1 MRNILPLTP
10 VETVGARYI
19 VPLHNTLI
27 GYLNPSRVA
36 FFATTALVW
45 AIVLAALP
53 AAAQEATQPVTFD
66 QVNAIANK
74 LYCPVCPNE
83 TLDACQTQACVQWR
97 DQIREGLEAG
107 QSEQQ
112 IIDGFVQRYG
122 DRVLGTPQD
131 PTLRAL
137 SLVTPFVIAGLA
149 LVVGVFTFLRWR
161 GGSHP
166 RPETAPVSS
175 AGGSNAYRDQ
185 LEQDLRE

>member
-1 MRNILPLTP
+1 VRAI
-10 VETVGARYI
+10 
-19 VPLHNTLI
+19 
-27 GYLNPSRVA
+27 NPARVA
-36 FFATTALVW
+36 LFITAALLW
-45 AIVLAALP
+45 AILLAVLP
-53 AAAQEATQPVTFD
+53 VAAQEATQPVTFD
-66 QVNAIANK
+66 QVNVIANK

-131 PTLRAL
+131 PALRAL
-137 SLVTPFVIAGLA
+137 SLVTPFLIAGLA

-161 GGSHP
+161 G
-166 RPETAPVSS
+166 RPTSQTAAASGVTS
-175 AGGSNAYRDQ
+175 GGDAYRDQ
-185 LEQDLRE
+185 LEQDLRD

>member
-1 MRNILPLTP
+1 
-10 VETVGARYI
+10 
-19 VPLHNTLI
+19 
-27 GYLNPSRVA
+27 
-36 FFATTALVW
+36 
-45 AIVLAALP
+45 LAALP
-53 AAAQEATQPVTFD
+53 AATQEATQPVTFD

-112 IIDGFVQRYG
+112 IIDGFVERYG

-131 PTLRAL
+131 PALRAL
-137 SLVTPFVIAGLA
+137 SLVTPFLIAGLA

-161 GGSHP
+161 GRPGSQ
-166 RPETAPVSS
+166 TAGSQVAPASGVSS
-175 AGGSNAYRDQ
+175 AGDAYRDQ
-185 LEQDLRE
+185 LEQDLRD

>member
-1 MRNILPLTP
+1 VR
-10 VETVGARYI
+10 A
-19 VPLHNTLI
+19 
-27 GYLNPSRVA
+27 LNPHRVA
-36 FFATTALVW
+36 LCLTAALFG
-45 AIVLAALP
+45 ALLAAFPL
-53 AAAQEATQPVTFD
+53 AAQEATPAVTFD
-66 QVNAIANK
+66 QVNVIANK

-137 SLVTPFVIAGLA
+137 SLVTPFLVAGVA
-149 LVVGVFTFLRWR
+149 LVVGVYTFLRWR
-161 GGSHP
+161 ARPKAAVVTPAGSTASSSGGD
-166 RPETAPVSS
+166 
-175 AGGSNAYRDQ
+175 AYRDQ

>member
-1 MRNILPLTP
+1 VTIVAVLLATLPL
-10 VETVGARYI
+10 
-19 VPLHNTLI
+19 
-27 GYLNPSRVA
+27 
-36 FFATTALVW
+36 
-45 AIVLAALP
+45 
-53 AAAQEATQPVTFD
+53 AAQEATPVVTFD
-66 QVNAIANK
+66 QVNVIANK

-137 SLVTPFVIAGLA
+137 SLVTPFLVAGVA
-149 LVVGVFTFLRWR
+149 LVVGVYTFLRWR
-161 GGSHP
+161 ARPKASVITSTGSATSASGGD
-166 RPETAPVSS
+166 
-175 AGGSNAYRDQ
+175 AYRDQ